1 MSQTPSTEQSVET
14 LKTYIRAWASNDK
27 ALLLSIFADDCVL
40 EDPVGTPAF
49 AGHAGLSRFWD
60 FAHQGDDRQLT
71 PVLEEIRANGDQ
83 AVMRFTMQV
92 RAPAINAGIDLSIME
107 HIQFAPDGRIAHLRA
122 FWNEANVGKPDGMDF
137 LVPDIEQAY
146 QD

>member
-1 MSQTPSTEQSVET
+1 MNSSHADKVKAVET
-14 LKTYIRAWASNDK
+14 YISSYGAGDLEGIVSV
-27 ALLLSIFADDCVL
+27 FADDATV

-122 FWNEANVGKPDGMDF
+122 FWNEANVGKPDGMHF

>member
-1 MSQTPSTEQSVET
+1 MSQTPSAEQSVET